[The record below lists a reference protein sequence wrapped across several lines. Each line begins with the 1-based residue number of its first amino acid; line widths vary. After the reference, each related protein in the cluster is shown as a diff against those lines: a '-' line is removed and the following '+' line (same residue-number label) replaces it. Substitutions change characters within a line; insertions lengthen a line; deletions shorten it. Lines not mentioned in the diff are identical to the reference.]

1 MDKYIVEKVSVPE
14 YSLVNQSFPQINYS
28 DSYRVILPGES
39 IQDVAS
45 VTRLFLTAVPPWV
58 SRLMKIRDRLVSLV
72 GLKTSDQ
79 SERQNITLQKGSS
92 IGIFRVMDHTSHEL
106 LLGENDR
113 HLDFRVSILMDE
125 VHELKYVTISTV
137 VFFHNRLGRLYFF
150 VIKRF
155 HKAIVS
161 AMLKNMI
168 RQMTSA
174 T

>member
-1 MDKYIVEKVSVPE
+1 ME
-14 YSLVNQSFPQINYS
+14 
-28 DSYRVILPGES
+28 
-39 IQDVAS
+39 
-45 VTRLFLTAVPPWV
+45 
-58 SRLMKIRDRLVSLV
+58 
-72 GLKTSDQ
+72 
-79 SERQNITLQKGSS
+79 
-92 IGIFRVMDHTSHEL
+92 HTSHEI
-106 LLGENDR
+106 LLGEDDR

-150 VIKRF
+150 VIERF

-168 RQMTSA
+168 RQITSS